1 MHAQGRTRERR
12 GLEAFGYSLALE
24 KSEAWMRFP
33 LPAGGEGQGMP
44 GSGLD
49 VLAHERLHAPPRVA
63 RGLGELGLLAVS
75 GTITRQL
82 EIRYLSRRLG

>member
-12 GLEAFGYSLALE
+12 GLEAFGYPSLALE

-33 LPAGGEGQGMP
+33 VPAGPQGEEAHGIP

-49 VLAHERLHAPPRVA
+49 VLAHERLHAPATCRSKPR
-63 RGLGELGLLAVS
+63 
-75 GTITRQL
+75 
-82 EIRYLSRRLG
+82 